1 MAEGIGPPLFST
13 LHRVISSYFKNI
25 EKVGQYYKG
34 YVDGEDNYKNFL
46 DDFSAVSSNSF
57 CVRTSVERKNYHSED
72 QLNNASQNSN
82 KEQGDEDQRN
92 AAAEGVEGKAPQ
104 RRLNR
109 TEGDPVWQSTR
120 GHNPIEF
127 FGSPFKV
134 ESNVQLEC
142 TYGQNR
148 HDKNKEDSP
157 EESINNHPSWKKRRM
172 RLQDSRKLGCPA
184 KIFVRSITVYQDYDI
199 SDKAKTESRRHFD
212 RFTKKEWL
220 QKLKENIGNPDLKIF
235 KRYYLCVPDQCA
247 HTSHAVGVFA
257 GLGQPINQKV
267 KEQIHKLTNSGV
279 SDVQTMRELLKDF
292 ILNDMFAHT
301 SRKPDVL
308 NTAFFPR
315 DRCIANHMY
324 IAATKQKLSC
334 MDQVNLQQRIKEWEQ
349 QDPERK
355 FSFRASKICDG
366 GEDRLQED
374 LNSPNCDNST
384 AISKFNPHQIKSR
397 QFDQKLLYV
406 HQEPWQQDLLKN
418 YGNNICLMDA
428 TYKTT
433 KYALPLFFVIV
444 NTNAGYKVAAEFITQ
459 EENTES
465 VEEALLVLK
474 NWNPSWKPQF
484 FMCDYSQIEINA
496 IESVFSECGTK
507 VLICAFH
514 REQAWERWTKR
525 KESTLSHEERKK
537 LLRYL
542 RTVADAPANDEE
554 NTNPF
559 QLSVDNLKSTH
570 VWNSK
575 PNVREYINQW
585 WLSCPERWARAF
597 RESDLDRNVN
607 TNNGAES
614 LNKLLKYKF
623 LKKSAEKSL
632 CAIISLV
639 IDKFLPHLY
648 REFLTANV
656 KSRETNGIRSY
667 GSFVPPFLKGRPRKF
682 IEHCLPRIKNAETDF
697 NGNKNLLRTDI
708 GNKLFE
714 VKSSNDQKD
723 TLPAAYLQQDFL
735 KVDDRLLHRAL
746 ADSACLE
753 DATLETKIRKKNSVE
768 NDTGVEV
775 NIGHNVD
782 NVNKYKERDSLDEF
796 ENYESFQILKSQSA
810 KILRRKCISSLET
823 LKNKIFECHER
834 VTLKETLDTLNDMV
848 KRVNKTLLKDP
859 SQSIPLTSCKSQAL
873 IQNRTG
879 TKDKILPLKRNNS
892 RKRKQE
898 HWRSRGRCGQAASA
912 FRESKKFKLSSED
925 KEKEVEVSI
934 VTGDLV
940 KSENVAN
947 STPVPEEFY
956 ESAPASRPGQNVAKP
971 TCSADRSA
979 IPLWGGSIATGNRV
993 VKLSNTCPVDNWL
1006 MLLAVANLAHSNAYR
1021 AAWSMAYNDE
1031 IAKVFRFVPLC
1042 QYLEAKLH
1050 IAKMNGLE
1058 PVNNTINM
1066 YGNEQEL
1073 FIRYLSFAFEHSI
1086 RSTCSSPAC
1095 PQGVLN
1101 KTFKLFP
1108 RLPGSTQYLADDVTS
1123 FVNEWLLNG
1132 SLSRCGR
1139 KMQGESFPIDLT
1151 FPSEQLNTET
1161 GKK

>member
-1 MAEGIGPPLFST
+1 MI
-13 LHRVISSYFKNI
+13 
-25 EKVGQYYKG
+25 
-34 YVDGEDNYKNFL
+34 
-46 DDFSAVSSNSF
+46 
-57 CVRTSVERKNYHSED
+57 
-72 QLNNASQNSN
+72 
-82 KEQGDEDQRN
+82 
-92 AAAEGVEGKAPQ
+92 
-104 RRLNR
+104 
-109 TEGDPVWQSTR
+109 
-120 GHNPIEF
+120 
-127 FGSPFKV
+127 
-134 ESNVQLEC
+134 
-142 TYGQNR
+142 
-148 HDKNKEDSP
+148 
-157 EESINNHPSWKKRRM
+157 
-172 RLQDSRKLGCPA
+172 
-184 KIFVRSITVYQDYDI
+184 
-199 SDKAKTESRRHFD
+199 
-212 RFTKKEWL
+212 
-220 QKLKENIGNPDLKIF
+220 
-235 KRYYLCVPDQCA
+235 
-247 HTSHAVGVFA
+247 
-257 GLGQPINQKV
+257 
-267 KEQIHKLTNSGV
+267 
-279 SDVQTMRELLKDF
+279 
-292 ILNDMFAHT
+292 
-301 SRKPDVL
+301 
-308 NTAFFPR
+308 
-315 DRCIANHMY
+315 
-324 IAATKQKLSC
+324 
-334 MDQVNLQQRIKEWEQ
+334 
-349 QDPERK
+349 
-355 FSFRASKICDG
+355 
-366 GEDRLQED
+366 
-374 LNSPNCDNST
+374 
-384 AISKFNPHQIKSR
+384 
-397 QFDQKLLYV
+397 
-406 HQEPWQQDLLKN
+406 
-418 YGNNICLMDA
+418 
-428 TYKTT
+428 
-433 KYALPLFFVIV
+433 LFF
-444 NTNAGYKVAAEFITQ
+444 TFT
-459 EENTES
+459 
-465 VEEALLVLK
+465 
-474 NWNPSWKPQF
+474 
-484 FMCDYSQIEINA
+484 
-496 IESVFSECGTK
+496 VFSECGTK

-525 KESTLSHEERKK
+525 KESTLSHEERKE
-537 LLRYL
+537 LLGYL

-559 QLSVDNLKSTH
+559 QLAVDNLKSSH

-714 VKSSNDQKD
+714 VKSSNDQKVYSCDLKLPRCDCMDWRRNKLPCKHMFYVFKYVPGIDWD

-753 DATLETKIRKKNSVE
+753 DATLETKIRKKNFGE

-810 KILRRKCISSLET
+810 KILRRKCFSSLET

-848 KRVNKTLLKDP
+848 KRVDKTLLKDP

-912 FRESKKFKLSSED
+912 FRESKKFKLSSEE